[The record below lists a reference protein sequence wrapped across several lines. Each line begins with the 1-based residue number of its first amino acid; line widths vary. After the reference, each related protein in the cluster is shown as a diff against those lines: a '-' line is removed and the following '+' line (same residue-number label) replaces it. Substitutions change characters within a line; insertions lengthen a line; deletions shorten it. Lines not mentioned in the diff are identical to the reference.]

1 MFEKYRKTTLV
12 YKSNGQM
19 KGFAIYQEWPEFLN
33 FLAIVGDKGLFR
45 IMWRVLHN
53 KELLPTKPFGFF
65 DELRMEGRFLCH
77 LQE

>member
-1 MFEKYRKTTLV
+1 
-12 YKSNGQM
+12 M
-19 KGFAIYQEWPEFLN
+19 KMK
-33 FLAIVGDKGLFR
+33 DKERCNYVEVRSGKRCKGKREPNPDGLFR